1 VKLTNQTGQRASLG
15 AREDMVAR
23 NLTMA
28 YRRARSTRGGGRP
41 KSGEG
46 DLGLPV
52 KFCRV
57 RGLGKLHGPMAKLTE
72 ALARLGGDWSGL
84 ATVAEALK
92 AWRAV
97 ARRARAISGDLR
109 LGQDLRARGDE
120 WPRLGAAL

>member
-1 VKLTNQTGQRASLG
+1 MG
-15 AREDMVAR
+15 AR

-28 YRRARSTRGGGRP
+28 YRRARSTCGGGRP

-57 RGLGKLHGPMAKLTE
+57 QGLGNLHWPMAKLTE
-72 ALARLGGDWSGL
+72 ALARLGRDWREL
-84 ATVAEALK
+84 ATAAEALK

-97 ARRARAISGDLR
+97 ARC
-109 LGQDLRARGDE
+109 ARGNF
-120 WPRLGAAL
+120 R

>member
-1 VKLTNQTGQRASLG
+1 
-15 AREDMVAR
+15 MVAR

-28 YRRARSTRGGGRP
+28 YRRARSTRGGERP

-57 RGLGKLHGPMAKLTE
+57 RGHGKLHGPMAKLTE
-72 ALARLGGDWSGL
+72 ALARLGRDWREL

-97 ARRARAISGDLR
+97 ARH
-109 LGQDLRARGDE
+109 ARGNF
-120 WPRLGAAL
+120 R